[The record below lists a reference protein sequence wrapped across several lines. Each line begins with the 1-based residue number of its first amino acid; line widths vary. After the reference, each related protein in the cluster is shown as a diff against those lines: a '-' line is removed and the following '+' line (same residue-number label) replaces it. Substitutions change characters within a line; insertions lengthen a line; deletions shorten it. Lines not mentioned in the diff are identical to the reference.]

1 MNNAFLKLKPIQKFI
16 NGIGKEVKKYF
27 GRNKGVIIGL
37 GDDGFFYGLGLWQ
50 WLSQKQKN
58 ISFTTME
65 ADGKGLEEEKIKG
78 TKVLLVDNDIISGK
92 SYKRA
97 IETIK
102 IRKKRLKIKDIKFA
116 VLCDRVNLADFSV
129 ESYSAD
135 VPWGIKKLD
144 GIDLKIIQALSE
156 DGRRSFVE
164 IAKETSLGAV
174 GIKNRVERLVN
185 EGILKIQGSL
195 NIERL
200 CSISAH
206 IEIEADNKTTS
217 RLIERFKKFP
227 LVYHLTEASGRY
239 NLIVSIVA
247 PDLKAIE
254 NFISKEI
261 RRNFGIKHVEVNIG
275 DLPIIPKTWSSSLS

>member
-1 MNNAFLKLKPIQKFI
+1 MDNTLLNLKPIQKFI
-16 NGIGKEVKKYF
+16 NGVGVEIKKYF
-27 GRNKGVIIGL
+27 GKTKGAIIGV
-37 GDDGFFYGLGLWQ
+37 GDDGIFYGLGLWQ

-58 ISFTTME
+58 ILFTNME
-65 ADGKGLEEEKIKG
+65 DSGKGLEEDKIRG
-78 TKVLLVDNDIISGK
+78 RKVLLVDNDIISGK

-102 IRKKRLKIKDIKFA
+102 NKKKRLKIKNIKFA
-116 VLCDRVNLADFSV
+116 VLCDRMNLADFSV

-135 VPWGIKKLD
+135 VLWGIEKLD

-174 GIKNRVERLVN
+174 GIKNRVERLIG

-195 NIERL
+195 NIERV
-200 CSISAH
+200 CSVSAH
-206 IEIEADNKTTS
+206 IEIETDNKTTT
-217 RLIERFKKFP
+217 RLIEKFKKSP
-227 LVYHLTEASGRY
+227 LVYHLARASGRY
-239 NLIVSIVA
+239 NLIVSITA
-247 PDLKAIE
+247 PNLRAIE

-261 RRNFGIKHVEVNIG
+261 RKDFGIKHIEVNVG
-275 DLPIIPKTWSSSLS
+275 DLPIIPKIWSPPLS